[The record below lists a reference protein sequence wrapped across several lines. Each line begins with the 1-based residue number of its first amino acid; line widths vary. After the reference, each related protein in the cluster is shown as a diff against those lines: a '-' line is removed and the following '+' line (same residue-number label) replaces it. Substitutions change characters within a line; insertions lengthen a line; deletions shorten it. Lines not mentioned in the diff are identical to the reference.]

1 MAEDLELRMA
11 RKRQFSE
18 FLEWEDRDGWS
29 LKAQVE
35 QSMLQRK
42 GQAIALKT
50 ARRVCSGGPP
60 QRAHGPPGAG
70 ERTRRE

>member
-1 MAEDLELRMA
+1 MEDVEARLA

-35 QSMLQRK
+35 QSMVQRK
-42 GQAIALKT
+42 GEAIVALKT
-50 ARRVCSGGPP
+50 AR
-60 QRAHGPPGAG
+60 
-70 ERTRRE
+70 